1 MGQATVI
8 IRKSLPSM
16 MLFKSVET
24 RLLIFPMRFPPFS
37 PVGFFSS
44 PLMLA
49 LSASNGVASE
59 TGVAEAPSV
68 ISVPSG
74 E

>member
-1 MGQATVI
+1 
-8 IRKSLPSM
+8 M

-24 RLLIFPMRFPPFS
+24 RLLIFPTRFPPFS
-37 PVGFFSS
+37 PAGFFSS

-59 TGVAEAPSV
+59 ARVVEVPTVV
-68 ISVPSG
+68 SVPSG